1 MNEVMKEITKPQVEK
16 QAAPVP
22 SDNYQL
28 SFIGQYLFI
37 LLLLL
42 SAICSEATAQEK
54 KMTRKEKEAAWRAER
69 LRKRAAEERM
79 EIHNDS
85 VQYLQAIAALK
96 GGSWALEA
104 SNVTFNNGASNF
116 VTESTNFV
124 SINNGTATV
133 QTALNTSNVYSP
145 NGLGGITL
153 IGRVGNEQMSVDRYG
168 NVYYSFG
175 IYGSE
180 ISATVNVVLSAGS
193 NQATATINPNF
204 NSSNL
209 SMNGYIYPYSNA
221 GIIEGTSGYY

>member
-1 MNEVMKEITKPQVEK
+1 M
-16 QAAPVP
+16 P
-22 SDNYQL
+22 SNDYQL
-28 SFIGQYLFI
+28 SFIGQYLLI

-42 SAICSEATAQEK
+42 SAICSGASAQER

-85 VQYLQAIAALK
+85 VQYMQAIAALK
-96 GGSWALEA
+96 NGSWALEA
-104 SNVTFNNGASNF
+104 SNVSFNNGVSNL

-124 SINNGTATV
+124 SINDGTATV
-133 QTALNTSNVYSP
+133 QTALNNSNVYSP

-153 IGRVGNEQMSVDRYG
+153 TGRVTNEEMRVDRYG

-175 IYGSE
+175 IFGNE
-180 ISATVNVVLSAGS
+180 ISATVSVILSAGS
-193 NQATATINPNF
+193 NQASATVSPNF

-209 SMNGYIYPYSNA
+209 SMSGYIYPYNNA

>member
-1 MNEVMKEITKPQVEK
+1 MKESTKSTTRKEFP
-16 QAAPVP
+16 PVRGNEYVP
-22 SDNYQL
+22 

-37 LLLLL
+37 LLMIV
-42 SAICSEATAQEK
+42 SALCFDVSAQEK

-133 QTALNTSNVYSP
+133 QTALNNSNVYSP

-153 IGRVGNEQMSVDRYG
+153 TGRVGNEEMRVDRYG

>member
-1 MNEVMKEITKPQVEK
+1 MRGDEY
-16 QAAPVP
+16 VP
-22 SDNYQL
+22 

-37 LLLLL
+37 LLMIV
-42 SAICSEATAQEK
+42 SALCFDVSAQEK

-85 VQYLQAIAALK
+85 VQYLQAISALK

-133 QTALNTSNVYSP
+133 QTALNNSNVYSP

-153 IGRVGNEQMSVDRYG
+153 TGRVGNEEMRVDRYG

>member
-1 MNEVMKEITKPQVEK
+1 MKESSKPTARKES
-16 QAAPVP
+16 APAKSNEYVP
-22 SDNYQL
+22 
-28 SFIGQYLFI
+28 SFIGQYLII
-37 LLLLL
+37 LLMLIIAL
-42 SAICSEATAQEK
+42 CSDATAQEK
-54 KMTRKEKEAAWRAER
+54 KMTRREKEAAWRAER

-85 VQYLQAIAALK
+85 VQYLQAIAAIK
-96 GGSWALEA
+96 NGSWALEA
-104 SNVTFNNGASNF
+104 SNVTFNNSASNF

-124 SINNGTATV
+124 SINDGTATV
-133 QTALNTSNVYSP
+133 QTALDNSNVYSP

-153 IGRVGNEQMSVDRYG
+153 TGRVANEEMTVDRYG
-168 NVYYSFG
+168 NVYYNFG

-209 SMNGYIYPYSNA
+209 SMSGYIYPYNNA

>member
-1 MNEVMKEITKPQVEK
+1 MKESTETTTRKELP
-16 QAAPVP
+16 PVQGNEYVP
-22 SDNYQL
+22 

-37 LLLLL
+37 LLMII
-42 SAICSEATAQEK
+42 SALCCEASAQEK

-69 LRKRAAEERM
+69 LRKRAAEERL
-79 EIHNDS
+79 EIHADS

-133 QTALNTSNVYSP
+133 QTALNNRNVYSP

-153 IGRVGNEQMSVDRYG
+153 TGRVGNEQMSVDRYG
-168 NVYYSFG
+168 NVYYNFG

>member
-1 MNEVMKEITKPQVEK
+1 MKKSTESTTRKEF
-16 QAAPVP
+16 APVRGDEYVP
-22 SDNYQL
+22 

-37 LLLLL
+37 LLMIV
-42 SAICSEATAQEK
+42 SALCFDVSAQEK

-85 VQYLQAIAALK
+85 VQYLQAISALK

-133 QTALNTSNVYSP
+133 QTALNNSNVYSP

-153 IGRVGNEQMSVDRYG
+153 TGRVGNEQMSVDRYG

-209 SMNGYIYPYSNA
+209 SMNGYIYPSSNA
-221 GIIEGTSGYY
+221 GIMEGTSGYY

>member
-1 MNEVMKEITKPQVEK
+1 MKKSTESTTRKEF
-16 QAAPVP
+16 APVRGDEYVP
-22 SDNYQL
+22 

-37 LLLLL
+37 LLMIV
-42 SAICSEATAQEK
+42 SALCFDVSAQEK

-85 VQYLQAIAALK
+85 VQYLQAISALK

-133 QTALNTSNVYSP
+133 QTALNNSNVYSP

-153 IGRVGNEQMSVDRYG
+153 TGRVGNEQMSIDRYG
-168 NVYYSFG
+168 NVYYNFG

>member
-1 MNEVMKEITKPQVEK
+1 MKKSTESTTRKEF
-16 QAAPVP
+16 APVRGDEYVP
-22 SDNYQL
+22 

-37 LLLLL
+37 LLMIV
-42 SAICSEATAQEK
+42 SALCFDVSAQEK

-85 VQYLQAIAALK
+85 VQYLQAISALK

-133 QTALNTSNVYSP
+133 QTALNNSNVYSP

-153 IGRVGNEQMSVDRYG
+153 TGRVGNEEMRVDRYG